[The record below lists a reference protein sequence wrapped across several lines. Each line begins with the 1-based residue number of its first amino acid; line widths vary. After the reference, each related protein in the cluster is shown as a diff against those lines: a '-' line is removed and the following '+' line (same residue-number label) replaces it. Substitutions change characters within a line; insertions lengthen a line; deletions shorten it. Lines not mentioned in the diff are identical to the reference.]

1 MSSIEIMVP
10 YFDRLDLLRSTV
22 LSVLGQ
28 SDPDWRLTVVDDSP
42 GEDGTEMWLAS
53 LGHPRIRYRH
63 NARNLG
69 INRNFQQCIELA
81 EADLVVIMGADDVM
95 LPDYVRTVRAAHLA
109 FPEASIIQPGVQ
121 VIDEEGAPTS
131 GLVDSAKRAFYA
143 PRVTGPT
150 VLGGEHLAL
159 SLLRGNWLYFP
170 SLAWRTRAARAAGFR
185 DGLDV
190 VQDLALALDLVV
202 RGERLLVDP
211 TVCFQYRRHRTS
223 VSAWRAADG
232 SRFVEEKRFFL
243 DEAVRMR
250 RLGWNRAA
258 TAASRHV
265 SSRINALTMLPG
277 AVRARHRTGIR
288 NLARHAFSRAD
299 STPRQPAP

>member
-1 MSSIEIMVP
+1 MSSIEILVP
-10 YFDRLDLLRSTV
+10 YFNRLDLLRSTV

-42 GEDGTEMWLAS
+42 GNDGTEMWLAS
-53 LGHPRIRYRH
+53 LGDSRVRYRH

-69 INRNFQQCIELA
+69 INRNFQQCIDLA
-81 EADLVVIMGADDVM
+81 DSELVVILGADDVM

-109 FPEASIIQPGVQ
+109 FPDASIIQPGVQ
-121 VIDEEGAPTS
+121 VIDVDGAPTS
-131 GLVDSAKRAFYA
+131 GLVDSAKRALYA
-143 PRVTGPT
+143 PRVAGPT
-150 VLGGEHLAL
+150 LLGGEELAL

-170 SLAWRTRAARAAGFR
+170 SLTWRTQAARAAGFR
-185 DGLDV
+185 EGLHV
-190 VQDLALALDLVV
+190 VQDLALVLDLVI

-232 SRFVEEKRFFL
+232 SRFVEEKRFFAG
-243 DEAVRMR
+243 EAARMR
-250 RLGWNRAA
+250 CHGWHRAA
-258 TAASRHV
+258 NAASHHV

-277 AVRARHRTGIR
+277 AVWARDRTGIR
-288 NLARHAFSRAD
+288 NLARHAFSRA
-299 STPRQPAP
+299 